1 MPRPR
6 PSPRQVDPPAP
17 APGAA
22 PGDGARGLLALEG
35 PALRAVLDHL
45 TVGIGIG
52 DPTGAIVSF
61 NAEALRIHGFAT
73 EAEMLHAL
81 TDYASRF
88 ELRYP
93 DGAPMPMEEWPAS
106 RAVQAVGSLISGL
119 ALARRL
125 WTRIRRRLLARSF
138 DLPAWPSCCGA
149 LVRGE

>member
-6 PSPRQVDPPAP
+6 PSARQVDAP
-17 APGAA
+17 APPPAGSS
-22 PGDGARGLLALEG
+22 GDDAEGLLALEG

-45 TVGIGIG
+45 TVGIGVG

-73 EAEMLHAL
+73 EAQMLHAL

-93 DGAPMPMEEWPAS
+93 GGAPMPMEDWPAS
-106 RAVQAVGSLISGL
+106 RAVRGDTSG
-119 ALARRL
+119 
-125 WTRIRRRLLARSF
+125 TST
-138 DLPAWPSCCGA
+138 SS
-149 LVRGE
+149 